1 MTSAENLPH
10 YNVNPA
16 APNLIHLVIAP
27 QYAGSRLDQ
36 TLHAL
41 LPEYSRNRLQ
51 SWIRE
56 HHVLVNG
63 EKAQPKQIVWGGELI
78 DITPPNTVTA
88 AGFFAQ
94 DMALPIIY
102 QDDHLAV
109 INKPAGLVV
118 HPGSGVGDGTMLN
131 ALLHHIPVLHGIP
144 RAGIVHRLDKGTSGL
159 LVVAKTLAA
168 QKNLVE
174 QLQAR
179 TMGREYL
186 ALVYGGIHS
195 SGVVDAAIGRHPTQR
210 TKMAL
215 IATGRTARTYYSIEQ
230 VLGAFTLLRCRL
242 ETGRTHQI
250 RVHMQSIGHPLV
262 GDAVYSAA
270 RYDKTSA
277 IGKAVRQL
285 NRQALHATK
294 LTLIHPHSHL
304 KMTWEAPL
312 PEDMQLLLKAVV
324 DDKK

>member
-10 YNVNPA
+10 YNVNPG
-16 APNLIHLVIAP
+16 APSPIRLVIAP

-56 HHVLVNG
+56 QHVLVNG
-63 EKAQPKQIVWGGELI
+63 EKAQPKQIIWGGELI
-78 DITPPNTVTA
+78 DIAPPKTVAA

-102 QDDHLAV
+102 QDDQLAIV
-109 INKPAGLVV
+109 NKPAGLVV
-118 HPGSGVGDGTMLN
+118 HPGSGVGEGTMLN
-131 ALLHHIPVLHGIP
+131 ALLHHIPELHGIP

-159 LVVAKTLAA
+159 LVVAKTLAT
-168 QKNLVE
+168 QKNLIE

-186 ALVYGGIHS
+186 ALVYGAIRS

-210 TKMAL
+210 TKMAVVP
-215 IATGRTARTYYSIEQ
+215 TGRTARTYYSIEQ
-230 VLGAFTLLRCRL
+230 ALGAFTLLRCRL

-262 GDAVYSAA
+262 GDAIYSAG
-270 RYDKTSA
+270 RYDKMSV
-277 IGKAVRQL
+277 IGKAVRKF
-285 NRQALHATK
+285 NRQALHAAK
-294 LTLIHPHSHL
+294 LTLVHPRSQRQ
-304 KMTWEAPL
+304 MTWAAPL
-312 PEDMQLLLKAVV
+312 PEDMQLLLNIV
-324 DDKK
+324 DDQK